1 MQINRQSYEEFF
13 LLYADGELNEGEK
26 KAVEEFIELNP
37 DLAGEFNL
45 IRQTV
50 MIPDSSIIFE
60 NKELLFKDEEEER
73 KVIFMR
79 WFRIA
84 AAAAVLI
91 AFSVVGWV
99 FFTNS
104 NIHKEP
110 VAIIK
115 QPEVKKP
122 EMADALPSK
131 EIKEENDRKET
142 ADNAPGNTSVVRN
155 NKSEKIKQVNRST
168 QKENQKENIENKKEI
183 INEPEVAKNESPEII
198 PEAAEIIQDVVKSE
212 PGNETIDVAV
222 EPRAIEN
229 TGAEQPTNNTY
240 AQSYNQETDNDM
252 IYFANTSLS
261 KKTKLRGVL
270 RKATRY
276 LDRVTSLQ

>member
-1 MQINRQSYEEFF
+1 MHINRQSYEEFF
-13 LLYADGELNEGEK
+13 LLYADGELNENEM
-26 KAVEEFIELNP
+26 KAVEEFISLNP

-50 MIPDSSIIFE
+50 MIPDDSIIFE

-73 KVIFMR
+73 KVIYMR

-91 AFSVVGWV
+91 VFSVVGWV
-99 FFTNS
+99 FFSNS
-104 NIHKEP
+104 NINKVP

-115 QPEVKKP
+115 QPEAKKP
-122 EMADALPSK
+122 EVADALPSK
-131 EIKEENDRKET
+131 EIKEENDRQKTESNT
-142 ADNAPGNTSVVRN
+142 PGNTPVAGTE
-155 NKSEKIKQVNRST
+155 KSEKIKQVNKST
-168 QKENQKENIENKKEI
+168 QKENIENNKKEM
-183 INEPEVAKNESPEII
+183 INEPEVVKNESPEKT
-198 PEAAEIIQDVVKSE
+198 PEAAEIKQDVVRSE
-212 PGNETIDVAV
+212 PGSETIDVSV